1 MMKNIGQMMKQAQQ
15 MQAKMQEA
23 QQKLDDMLVQ
33 GNAGG
38 SMVQV
43 TMTCKGD
50 VKKLKLDPS
59 LVDVNEIE
67 MLEDLITAALNDAR
81 AKAQEKTE
89 EEMGKVTAG
98 MGLPGGMKLPF

>member
-23 QQKLDDMLVQ
+23 QQKLDDMTVQ

-38 SMVQV
+38 AMVQV
-43 TMTCKGD
+43 TMTCKGE

-81 AKAQEKTE
+81 SKAQEKTE